1 MFATEFTVFLNVNL
15 EREEDRAIFERT
27 DSVKDILNA
36 IYLLK
41 EVSPRPG
48 STLLVIDEIQESPKA
63 IQLLLYFYEEMH

>member
-1 MFATEFTVFLNVNL
+1 MVTMFATEFTVFLTVNL

-41 EVSPRPG
+41 EPRG
-48 STLLVIDEIQESPKA
+48 RILSGRCRFKGIKA
-63 IQLLLYFYEEMH
+63 PFEVKSHE